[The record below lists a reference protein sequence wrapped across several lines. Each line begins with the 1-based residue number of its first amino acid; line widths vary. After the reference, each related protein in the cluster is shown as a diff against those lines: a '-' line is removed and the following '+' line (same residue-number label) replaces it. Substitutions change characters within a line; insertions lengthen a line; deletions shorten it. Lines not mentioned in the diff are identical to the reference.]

1 MSYNAGGSNGRAL
14 GAFCV
19 GAELRLATNGGKK
32 SAHPFIVASDSNGL
46 LQTKAWDNPMKTAL
60 QNTFQGKCATQPPV
74 MAWLKGQSPK
84 AGPSR
89 KLYVVKA
96 PSANTLTVCAIPP
109 KPKQGKLLGTCTVK
123 ILGKRK

>member
-1 MSYNAGGSNGRAL
+1 MSINAGGSHGRA
-14 GAFCV
+14 V
-19 GAELRLATNGGKK
+19 GVFDVDAELCFAINGGKK
-32 SAHPFIVASDSNGL
+32 SAHPFVVSIDSNGL

-60 QNTFQGKCATQPPV
+60 QDTFQGVCATQPPV

-96 PSANTLTVCAIPP
+96 PSANTFTVCAKPP
-109 KPKQGKLLGTCTVK
+109 KPSQGKLLGTCTVK